1 MPHPQNIPGSAVT
14 EQDDQLKSANPRS
27 DDENRQDQRSHGD
40 TQNRSK
46 KDGHADQ
53 LGTGDSGGHGHHRVE
68 VGVIVDVDHRD
79 QPGVKRD
86 EHLQR

>member
-14 EQDDQLKSANPRS
+14 EQAEEVKSTNPRS
-27 DDENRQDQRSHGD
+27 DDESRQAQRSHGD

-53 LGTGDSGGHGHHRVE
+53 LGTGMDQTSGRQHGGGAR
-68 VGVIVDVDHRD
+68 RAS
-79 QPGVKRD
+79 
-86 EHLQR
+86 